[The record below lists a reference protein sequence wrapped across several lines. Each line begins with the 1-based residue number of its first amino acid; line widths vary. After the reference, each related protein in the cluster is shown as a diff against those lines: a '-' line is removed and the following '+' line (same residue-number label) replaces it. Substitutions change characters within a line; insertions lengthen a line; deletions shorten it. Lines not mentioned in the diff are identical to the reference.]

1 MSKKPGGGGFAEQQ
15 YDFLFK
21 ILLVGE
27 SAVGKTALMGRFTD
41 NYFDET
47 FTSTIGVDFRLKSLN
62 INDKLVK
69 LQIWDTA
76 GQERFRNITNSYFR
90 GAHGVLIVY
99 DVTNLSSFEKVQY
112 WLKELRPH
120 TSNNVCLALVGNK
133 CDMAPQRV
141 VSPVQG
147 NKLASDLGLKLFET
161 SAKTNVNVTEV
172 FNALAHDVLAVR
184 LASGPVGGG
193 TGGSGGSGANERTGL
208 KLGSNDKPTTD
219 GGCC

>member
-1 MSKKPGGGGFAEQQ
+1 MSKKTNTPFSDS

-27 SAVGKTALMGRFTD
+27 SAVGKTALMSRFTD
-41 NYFDET
+41 NFFDET
-47 FTSTIGVDFRLKSLN
+47 FTSTIGVDFRLRSLN

-112 WLKELRPH
+112 WLKELKPH
-120 TSNNVCLALVGNK
+120 TGNNVCLALVGNK
-133 CDMAPQRV
+133 ADMVTQRV
-141 VSPVQG
+141 VSTAQG
-147 NKLASDLGLKLFET
+147 HKLAADLGLKLYET

-172 FNALAHDVLAVR
+172 FTQLAHDVLAAR
-184 LASGPVGGG
+184 L
-193 TGGSGGSGANERTGL
+193 TGGNGSAPKETGVGETTKLRTGDGATEGSG
-208 KLGSNDKPTTD
+208 
-219 GGCC
+219 CC